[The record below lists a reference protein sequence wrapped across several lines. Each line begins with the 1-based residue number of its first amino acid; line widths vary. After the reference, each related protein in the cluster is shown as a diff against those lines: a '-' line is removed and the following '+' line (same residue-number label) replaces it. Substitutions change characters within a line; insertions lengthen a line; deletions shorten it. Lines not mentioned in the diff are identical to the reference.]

1 MPTWYGGW
9 NNTVTFRNFDL
20 NVFFRFSGGNKIM
33 NATRQSALLN
43 TEFANNGTEILGR
56 WISEDQPGDGMTPRI
71 GYGDSMVLFNDGF
84 TDSHFVEN
92 ANYLKLANL
101 SIGYTLPKS
110 IVSKLGMNNIRFYLQ
125 GQNLFTITPYS
136 GLDPETSTQ
145 LGVDWGGMPQQR
157 SYTFGVNVTF

>member
-1 MPTWYGGW
+1 
-9 NNTVTFRNFDL
+9 
-20 NVFFRFSGGNKIM
+20 
-33 NATRQSALLN
+33 
-43 TEFANNGTEILGR
+43 
-56 WISEDQPGDGMTPRI
+56 
-71 GYGDSMVLFNDGF
+71 MVLFNDGF